1 MRAGTRIVL
10 AVAGLAAVAA
20 GNASAAAPGQIGVHV
35 GVARTPHSQMFGV
48 RRLGS
53 DLSFSY
59 QLTERLSLRPSLS
72 LGHSKTGGW
81 AWQLGG
87 TGLYHF
93 RPRKRLSPYLGAGLR
108 YRTRDA
114 FGTARPEL
122 LWSELGLPP
131 FPADESSR
139 HYLQLSLIGGTE
151 YSISRRLSLFAEVE
165 GTYRTGR
172 HYGFDGRDW
181 RLGSGGFDV
190 RPVGGLTLKLR

>member
-1 MRAGTRIVL
+1 MREATRIFL
-10 AVAGLAAVAA
+10 AVAGLAAVAP
-20 GNASAAAPGQIGVHV
+20 GNASAAEPGQIGVHL
-35 GVARTPHSQMFGV
+35 GVAQTPRSQLFGDQ
-48 RRLGS
+48 RLGP

-59 QLTERLSLRPSLS
+59 QLTERLSLRPALSLS
-72 LGHSKTGGW
+72 HSKSGGW

-93 RPRKRLSPYLGAGLR
+93 RPRKRLSPYLGAGLT

-114 FGTARPEL
+114 FGTARPDL

-139 HYLQLSLIGGTE
+139 HYFRLSAMVGAE
-151 YSISRRLSLFAEVE
+151 YSISRRLSLFGEVE

-172 HYGFDGRDW
+172 HYDFDGADLRLARD
-181 RLGSGGFDV
+181 RFNV
-190 RPVGGLTLKLR
+190 RPVVGLTLKLR